1 MRYLRLILF
10 TVVFFLSLTAAAF
23 AQDAPPPIDLG
34 AVGLIALA
42 MALNTGG
49 VFFLVNAVNKW
60 KPKLRER
67 APQWIP
73 MIAMLSGPLLN
84 GAGALLGD
92 VFNYPFDFSPLIGAF
107 GGTAAVAFDQVRKQ
121 RRRARIF
128 TPRSRR

>member
-1 MRYLRLILF
+1 MRYRYLRLILF
-10 TVVFFLSLTAAAF
+10 AFFTLLAAPAF
-23 AQDAPPPIDLG
+23 AQGDPPPIDLG

-121 RRRARIF
+121 RRRARILS
-128 TPRSRR
+128 PRSRQ

>member
-1 MRYLRLILF
+1 MRYHLRLILF
-10 TVVFFLSLTAAAF
+10 AFFTLIATTAF
-23 AQDAPPPIDLG
+23 AQDAPLPVDL
-34 AVGLIALA
+34 AEVGLIALA

-60 KPKLRER
+60 KPKLREK

-73 MIAMLSGPLLN
+73 MIAMMSGPILN

-128 TPRSRR
+128 SPRSRR

>member
-1 MRYLRLILF
+1 MHFVLLALP
-10 TVVFFLSLTAAAF
+10 LAF
-23 AQDAPPPIDLG
+23 VLLQVEPPPVDLG
-34 AVGLIALA
+34 AAGLIALA

-73 MIAMLSGPLLN
+73 ILALMSGPLVN
-84 GAGALLGD
+84 AAGAALSNA
-92 VFNYPFDFSPLIGAF
+92 FNYPVDFSPLIGAL
-107 GGTAAVAFDQVRKQ
+107 GGTAAVTFDQVRKQ

-128 TPRSRR
+128 SPRSRP